1 MSLHSLRS
9 SMLIA
14 AFLVAPALAWLA
26 TESVA
31 GDPAPLLKF
40 VPPSANAVLLM
51 DAEAV
56 LKTSL
61 ARQNGWAKKHKAIAA
76 DRPMFLPPE
85 AGAIVIASQLDPL
98 NDLKQEWELGIVSV
112 AKPFAMSAIAKAEG
126 GYVESFSGYE
136 AVWAPSDAYFVG
148 LEPKTLGVMHP
159 ANRQTVS
166 RWASGAKKHK
176 GVVASDYLQAASQ
189 RLTSNTPIVLALDLK
204 DVVPPHVIHQAVAET
219 DAIDAKA
226 DQRKEIARVISGIQ
240 GITLTLDIGDSVKG
254 TFHFDF
260 AESVMPFTNVAQPLL
275 VEMLKRMGLE
285 LPELK
290 NFGVALR
297 GNSAHFSGPV
307 PTTSLRRIFSLM
319 EIPTTKFSS
328 AEDDE
333 PKSAETNSAAA
344 VSMTYFK
351 SVQTLLDDLRSDL
364 EKSNEAH
371 AVWMERYARKIDRLP
386 ILNVDEELLAWG
398 AAVGESLRTMAVAQR
413 GSGIRAGARKSAIY
427 GNNWYQYDSNGYYTG
442 TRSTESMR
450 NQVRAEERAAAS
462 TVRIARWQD
471 LENATAAIRK
481 SMTKKY
487 QVEF

>member
-1 MSLHSLRS
+1 MPMNTRLKTLLPLLLA
-9 SMLIA
+9 MCGLTGFA
-14 AFLVAPALAWLA
+14 AQA
-26 TESVA
+26 TA
-31 GDPAPLLKF
+31 GDPAPLLKY

-61 ARQNGWAKKHKAIAA
+61 ARQNGWARKHKAIAA
-76 DRPMFLPPE
+76 DRPVFLPPE

-112 AKPFAMSAIAKAEG
+112 AKPIAMNAIAKAEG
-126 GYVESFSGYE
+126 GYVETFSGLE
-136 AVWAPSDAYFVG
+136 AVWTPSEAYFVG
-148 LEPKTLGVMHP
+148 LAPKTLGVMSP
-159 ANRQTVS
+159 ANRQLVS
-166 RWASGAKKHK
+166 RWAAASKKST
-176 GVVASDYLQAASQ
+176 GVVASEYLQSAAQ
-189 RLTSNTPIVLALDLK
+189 RLTTSTPIVLAIDLK

-219 DAIDAKA
+219 DVIEAKA
-226 DQRKEIARVISGIQ
+226 DKRKEIARVISGIQ

-260 AESVMPFTNVAQPLL
+260 SESVMPFTNYAQPLL
-275 VEMLKRMGLE
+275 VEMLKRMGLD
-285 LPELK
+285 LPEVK

-307 PTTSLRRIFSLM
+307 PTTSLRRIFSLL

-328 AEDDE
+328 VSDDD
-333 PKSAETNSAAA
+333 PKEETNSAAA
-344 VSMTYFK
+344 VSMAYYK
-351 SVQTLLDDLRSDL
+351 SVQSLVDDLRTDL
-364 EKSNEAH
+364 ERSNEAH

-398 AAVGESLRTMAVAQR
+398 AAVGETLRTMALAQR
-413 GSGIRAGARKSAIY
+413 SSGIRAGARKSAIY
-427 GNNWYQYDSNGYYTG
+427 GNYWYQYDSNGYYTG
-442 TRSTESMR
+442 GRSTESMR
-450 NQVRAEERAAAS
+450 NQVRAEERAKAN
-462 TVRIARWQD
+462 TVRFERWQD

-481 SMTKKY
+481 TMTKKY